1 MNKSTNLN
9 NSSIASTQFSWDSF
23 WNSQRVNHDILKE
36 WSKYFFR
43 SYENQIGFKVDDVI
57 LDYGAG
63 CGDLSILMSPMVKRY
78 YVYDKSQ
85 YMKSILLNLG
95 EKMII

>member
-23 WNSQRVNHDILKE
+23 WNSKRVNHEILKE

-63 CGDLSILMSPMVKRY
+63 WRSFNTNESHGKKVLCL
-78 YVYDKSQ
+78 
-85 YMKSILLNLG
+85 
-95 EKMII
+95 

>member
-23 WNSQRVNHDILKE
+23 WNSQRAIMIFKRM
-36 WSKYFFR
+36 SKYFFDHTKKT
-43 SYENQIGFKVDDVI
+43 GFKVDDVI

-63 CGDLSILMSPMVKRY
+63 CGELSI
-78 YVYDKSQ
+78 
-85 YMKSILLNLG
+85 
-95 EKMII
+95 

>member
-23 WNSQRVNHDILKE
+23 WNSKRVNHEILKE

-43 SYENQIGFKVDDVI
+43 SYENQI
-57 LDYGAG
+57 
-63 CGDLSILMSPMVKRY
+63 DLKLMMLSSIMV
-78 YVYDKSQ
+78 Q
-85 YMKSILLNLG
+85 AAEIFQF
-95 EKMII
+95 